1 MTDTSKLLNL
11 REVSEILNLNPE
23 VLRRWLRSKK
33 LPGIKV
39 GSDWRVST
47 SDLNDFI
54 ANKNIGAPPDNQ
66 VKMCTRFP
74 KWLEFSGLPTHLNE
88 LFGPQTWPV
97 FKKLVE
103 IDFELGKPTDRLL
116 PIDLE
121 LLAQSVGYENEL
133 VKKTLNMLVKA
144 GFLTRNSKKNQEY
157 YSIVSPIKTPKLIL
171 DIDYRYGGVKG
182 APDKALTNSCLRR
195 FLETS

>member
-1 MTDTSKLLNL
+1 MTDTSRLLNL
-11 REVSEILNLNPE
+11 REVSAILNLNPE

-33 LPGIKV
+33 MPGIKV
-39 GSDWRVST
+39 GSDWRVSS
-47 SDLNDFI
+47 SDLDDFI
-54 ANKNIGAPPDNQ
+54 ANKNTGAPAKNQ
-66 VKMCTRFP
+66 VKMCLRFP
-74 KWLEFSGLPTHLNE
+74 KWLEFSGLPAHLNE
-88 LFGPQTWPV
+88 LFGLQAWPI

-182 APDKALTNSCLRR
+182 APNKALTNSCLRR